1 MLASSRSLREFPNR
15 SSTYS
20 QNRCHP
26 FHPLRS
32 ISVQRLV
39 QKTLFLAP
47 IQLPSPPSILS
58 RRELDSAELI
68 VLGCEVV
75 GQVGE
80 KVEVGRAVAV
90 VGRGGGRVCHGR
102 RLLRVKVAVRVVV
115 VVIVSRVVVVVGGR
129 VGVGWLGYHG
139 CCGGSDGRGGGG
151 HPRRGGRERVGR
163 GHVAVGDVG
172 RLAALVHVLLLQ
184 LACLLVIVGRVTLAW
199 SRVLRAWISLC
210 VGGTRSRTVMMMMM
224 VMEHVVVVVL
234 VMVDVGGGISR
245 IGMMVA
251 VAMCHVSLV
260 RMIGIRLATR
270 GITLAALHASVVGG
284 GVVGGRLVVAAVVL
298 PVITPPCRILLL
310 LLLLMMVLLLVELVG
325 RAWVLVHGGGACSR
339 GIGRADVVGE
349 PGRLLMVALSRV
361 QGLVVNFVGLIRGGG
376 GGGGGR
382 WKPGLLIQSFSTI
395 VGLLRGQLSVVGSQQ
410 RAVPV
415 VDGLRGRRLID
426 VVLMMLLLL
435 LLKVAHVVPC

>member
-1 MLASSRSLREFPNR
+1 M
-15 SSTYS
+15 
-20 QNRCHP
+20 
-26 FHPLRS
+26 
-32 ISVQRLV
+32 
-39 QKTLFLAP
+39 
-47 IQLPSPPSILS
+47 
-58 RRELDSAELI
+58 
-68 VLGCEVV
+68 
-75 GQVGE
+75 
-80 KVEVGRAVAV
+80 
-90 VGRGGGRVCHGR
+90 CHGR
-102 RLLRVKVAVRVVV
+102 RLFRVKVAVRVVV
-115 VVIVSRVVVVVGGR
+115 IIVIVSRVVVVVGGR

-210 VGGTRSRTVMMMMM
+210 VGGTRCRTVMMMMM
-224 VMEHVVVVVL
+224 VVEHVVVVVL
-234 VMVDVGGGISR
+234 VMVDVGGGGVGR

-298 PVITPPCRILLL
+298 PVITPPCRVLL

-325 RAWVLVHGGGACSR
+325 RAWMLVHGGGACSR

-361 QGLVVNFVGLIRGGG
+361 QGLVVNFVGLIR

-435 LLKVAHVVPC
+435 LEVAHVVPC